1 MKRSEVIELARGQ
14 ILPLWKTER
23 AKNTLL
29 RNWARGVHVP
39 PYKPREA
46 NKEYDSLLEKAPVP
60 LIAVVMSILTQ
71 TLELADFHPGIEENH
86 DDLWSIWQINRLAT
100 RQKRLYRSAFT
111 SGQAFALALPGDTAP
126 VVKLFGARNMVTVYQ
141 DPEADEWPM
150 YAGFSEYAD
159 ANHFHFTIA
168 DEEKLYRMQ
177 IDPDGGNVEFIEET
191 VHGSP
196 GIVPVVRYAGN
207 VDDEGAVMGEV
218 EPLIPIQANID
229 QTNFD
234 RLLTQS
240 YASWKIRYITGMEK
254 PENDQEAAERKMILE
269 RDRLLLVENPE
280 AKVGT
285 LDGTELTG
293 YIAARR
299 DAKQDLASTAQ
310 ISQKA
315 ILGSQSNNA
324 DGAEAQAAE
333 EASTQRKIHD
343 YTVSFGESHGQLF
356 RLTGAIAGV
365 EGAWEDYA
373 GHSDWAN
380 SEIRSLSQVADA
392 IGKLRDQVDAPV
404 EGLWEMIPG
413 MSKERLDRWMTL
425 RGADPYRE
433 MLRSLDDVN
442 GS

>member
-1 MKRSEVIELARGQ
+1 VKRDDVLELAHDRL
-14 ILPLWKTER
+14 IPLWKKER
-23 AKNTLL
+23 DRNTVL
-29 RNWARGVHVP
+29 RDWARGKHVA

-46 NKEYDSLLEKAPVP
+46 NAEYDSLLEKSTVP
-60 LIAVVMSILTQ
+60 LIGVVTRILTQ
-71 TLELADFHPGIEENH
+71 TLELADYHPGDEANH
-86 DDLWSIWQINRLAT
+86 DALWAIWQVNRLAT

-126 VVKLFGARNMVTVYQ
+126 VVKLFGARNMVAVYQ

-150 YAGFSEYAD
+150 YAAFSEYAD
-159 ANHFHFTIA
+159 ANHFHFTVA
-168 DEEKLYRMQ
+168 DDEQLYRMQ
-177 IDPDGGNVEFIEET
+177 INADGSEMKWIEESGHDAG
-191 VHGSP
+191 V
-196 GIVPVVRYAGN
+196 VPVVRYAGD
-207 VDDEGAVMGEV
+207 VDDEGSVMGEV

-240 YASWKIRYITGMEK
+240 YASWKIRYITGMAK
-254 PENDQEAAERKMILE
+254 PETEEDAARQKLILE

-280 AKVGT
+280 ARVGT
-285 LDGTELTG
+285 LDGTELSG
-293 YIAARR
+293 YIEARR

-315 ILGSQSNNA
+315 ILGSQANNA

-356 RLTGAIAGV
+356 RLTGHLAGIT
-365 EGAWEDYA
+365 GAWEDYA
-373 GHSDWAN
+373 GHADWAN

-392 IGKLRDQVDAPV
+392 IGKLRDQVEAPV

-413 MSKERLDRWMTL
+413 MSKERLDRWRTL

-433 MLRSLDDVN
+433 MLRSLEDDDDF
-442 GS
+442 